1 MPNEPTDREVLLML
15 MSHPKRQRGAALVE
29 FALVVMILV
38 MMLYA
43 IVQYGM
49 IINTLSTLS
58 YLSQVGCRYASVH
71 SDDVNADKNSTTS
84 GSIAYY
90 VATVANTTTVK
101 PSDITISVTPLQNDT
116 VNRAAG
122 KPISV
127 SVQYDMGKRSYFGG
141 FVPGVKAGT
150 NIVTKQTTELIE

>member
-1 MPNEPTDREVLLML
+1 MR
-15 MSHPKRQRGAALVE
+15 MSHPKRQRGAVLVE
-29 FALVVMILV
+29 FAIVVVLLV
-38 MMLYA
+38 MMLYG

-58 YLSQVGCRYASVH
+58 YLSQVGCRYAAVH
-71 SDDVNADKNSTTS
+71 SDDPSADKNSTTS

-90 VATVANTTTVK
+90 VAMIANNTTVK
-101 PSDITISVTPLQNDT
+101 STDITISVSPLQTDT
-116 VNRAAG
+116 VNRASG
-122 KPISV
+122 KPVTV